1 MSDTRE
7 YWPEG
12 HAEMHCELER
22 VKLGRQ
28 WVQTLREEQ
37 AEQVELQVEQVVAE
51 DEGLYEPAGHL
62 EM

>member
-1 MSDTRE
+1 
-7 YWPEG
+7 
-12 HAEMHCELER
+12 MHCELER